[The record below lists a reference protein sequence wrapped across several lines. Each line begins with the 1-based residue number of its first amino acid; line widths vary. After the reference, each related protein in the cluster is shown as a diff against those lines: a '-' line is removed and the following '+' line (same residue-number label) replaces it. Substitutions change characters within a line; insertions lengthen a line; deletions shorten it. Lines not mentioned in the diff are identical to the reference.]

1 MGIGNLIPSFVSR
14 RHSRSLGNSCAEG
27 GVLEL
32 ANPKEWN
39 TTIHPNNG
47 CIPLDNDE
55 DNALPVWWDSE
66 DDRENPMN
74 WSERKKWSTIA
85 IVSMVTF
92 VT

>member
-1 MGIGNLIPSFVSR
+1 MGIDNLIPSFVSSR
-14 RHSRSLGNSCAEG
+14 RSRSLGDSRAEG
-27 GVLEL
+27 RVLEI
-32 ANPKEWN
+32 ANHKEWHA
-39 TTIHPNNG
+39 TIHPSNS
-47 CIPLDNDE
+47 CIPLDNVA
-55 DNALPVWWDSE
+55 NSVLYVWWDSE